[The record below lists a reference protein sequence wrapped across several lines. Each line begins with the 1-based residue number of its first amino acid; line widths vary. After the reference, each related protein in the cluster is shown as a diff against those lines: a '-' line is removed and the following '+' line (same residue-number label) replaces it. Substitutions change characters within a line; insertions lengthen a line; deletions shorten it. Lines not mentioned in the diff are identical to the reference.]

1 MPKQQLG
8 LGGAIV
14 IGLASML
21 GAGVFVV
28 FGSAYQI
35 SANLI
40 FVSIAIAATVAG
52 LNSSAIYQLARQ
64 IDRPGGV
71 YAYSRV
77 YLNDTWSFLSGF
89 AFVFGKIASIA
100 AIALVLQ
107 TYVLPAIPFWPSAAA
122 IALLTFINIL
132 GINRT
137 ALVATVLSVT
147 TIGFFL
153 ALIVLG
159 AANPGGS
166 FTEAMQL
173 APQNPVQSV
182 LVGAGV
188 VFFAF
193 AGYAR
198 VATLGDEVRD
208 AKSTIPRAIVI
219 SLAFVL
225 VLYLVLAYV
234 LLEQVGTT
242 LNTVPAPVSFLA
254 NQVLGVSWIA
264 PIVAAMAGLG
274 SMLALLAG
282 VSRTA
287 ASMAE
292 DQELPKLFKMR
303 NRFGSPW
310 LAEVIIAAGAIAL
323 TSAGKIVWVI
333 GFSSFSVLFYY
344 AVGHLTAMA
353 QPKGERVMPRWLNV
367 SGILLCLTLAISFG
381 WETFAISSGI
391 LALAAAVRG
400 LWQRQNSL

>member
-8 LGGAIV
+8 LGGAIA

-40 FVSIAIAATVAG
+40 FVSISIAALVAG
-52 LNSSAIYQLARQ
+52 LNSAAIYQLARQ
-64 IDRPGGV
+64 VDRPGGV
-71 YAYSRV
+71 YAYSRI
-77 YLNDTWSFLSGF
+77 YLSDTWSFLSGF

-100 AIALVLQ
+100 AIALVVQ
-107 TYVLPAIPFWPSAAA
+107 QYVLPHIPFWPSVIA

-137 ALVATVLSVT
+137 ALVASILSIT

-153 ALIVLG
+153 ALTVMGTVNQSGLFEK
-159 AANPGGS
+159 AMMVQPSNP
-166 FTEAMQL
+166 L
-173 APQNPVQSV
+173 QSV
-182 LVGAGV
+182 LIGAGV

-198 VATLGDEVRD
+198 VATLGDEVRE
-208 AKSTIPRAIVI
+208 AKRNIPKAIVI
-219 SLAFVL
+219 SLSFVL

-234 LLEQVGTT
+234 LLNDLGTLLT
-242 LNTVPAPVSFLA
+242 TGQAPVADLA
-254 NQVLGVSWIA
+254 NKVLGSNWIA

-292 DQELPKLFKMR
+292 DRELPQTFKLR

-310 LAEVIIAAGAIAL
+310 LAEVIIAVGAIAL

-353 QPKGERVMPRWLNV
+353 QPKDQRVMPKWLNV
-367 SGILLCLTLAISFG
+367 LGIALCLTLAISFG
-381 WETFAISSGI
+381 WETLIVSTGI
-391 LALAAAVRG
+391 LGLAAAVRW
-400 LWQRQNSL
+400 LWQRNKSL

>member
-1 MPKQQLG
+1 MPKPQLG
-8 LGGAIV
+8 LGGAIA

-28 FGSAYQI
+28 FASAYKV

-40 FVSIAIAATVAG
+40 FTSIALAAIVAG

-64 IDRPGGV
+64 VDRPGGV

-89 AFVFGKIASIA
+89 GFVFGKIASIA
-100 AIALVLQ
+100 AIALVFQ
-107 TYVLPAIPFWPSAAA
+107 AYVLPEVPFWPSAAA
-122 IALLTFINIL
+122 IAILTFINIL

-153 ALIVLG
+153 VLIVLG
-159 AANPGGS
+159 IANPGGL
-166 FTEAMQL
+166 FTNTMQL
-173 APQNPVQSV
+173 APQNPIQSV

-208 AKSTIPRAIVI
+208 AKRNIPKAIVI

-234 LLEQVGTT
+234 LLDDVGTK
-242 LNTVPAPVSFLA
+242 LNTVPAPVSFLST
-254 NQVLGVSWIA
+254 QVLGVGWVA
-264 PIVAAMAGLG
+264 PIVAAMASLG

-292 DQELPKLFKMR
+292 DQELPKSFKMR

-310 LAEVIIAAGAIAL
+310 LAEVIIATGAIAL

-344 AVGHLTAMA
+344 AVGHLSAIG
-353 QPKGERVMPRWLNV
+353 QPKEERVMPRWLNV
-367 SGILLCLTLAISFG
+367 VGLLLCIALALSFG
-381 WETFAISSGI
+381 ITTFLISVGI
-391 LALAAAVRG
+391 LAAAYVLRG
-400 LWQRQNSL
+400 LWLKRTPR